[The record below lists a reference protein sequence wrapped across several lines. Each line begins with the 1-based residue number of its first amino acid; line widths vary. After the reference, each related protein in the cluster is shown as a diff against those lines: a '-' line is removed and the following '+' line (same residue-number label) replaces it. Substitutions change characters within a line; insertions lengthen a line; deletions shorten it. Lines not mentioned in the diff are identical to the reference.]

1 MTTEYKQQL
10 LKDVERAFKEV
21 KYGRIIIDIRGDTSP
36 VDIVVEKRQRY
47 TRLPTVKNKRN

>member
-10 LKDVERAFKEV
+10 LKDVEKAFGEV

-36 VDIVVEKRQRY
+36 VDIVVERRQRY
-47 TRLPTVKNKRN
+47 TRLPVSKNNKK

>member
-10 LKDVERAFKEV
+10 LKDIESAFEEV
-21 KYGRIIIDIRGDTSP
+21 RYGRIIIDIRGDTSP

-47 TRLPTVKNKRN
+47 TRLPNTKNKRN